1 MIACVSLEKQ
11 LYEETLNTLKYS
23 SLAKNIKNRRVKNV
37 KEIEKL
43 LISNEF
49 KKGSRRSDGTT
60 DIVETI

>member
-49 KKGSRRSDGTT
+49 KKGSRRSDATT